1 MKKIPLLLLAL
12 PVVLLSFIK
21 INSSNW
27 ALDAIHS
34 NLRFSVT
41 SLQISEIEGSFKM
54 TESTI
59 TSSKEDFSDAVVSMT
74 ADASSINTENAE
86 RDTHLKSAD
95 FFDTP
100 KYPSIT
106 FKSSRFE
113 KTGDNK
119 YKVTGNLTFHGV
131 TKEIILEATAKYG
144 THPMSKKTLA
154 GFKVTGTIRRSDFG
168 IAPSMPAAMLNDEV
182 AIVANTQYAKD

>member
-1 MKKIPLLLLAL
+1 MKTKSLLA
-12 PVVLLSFIK
+12 VAFAVTLLSFIK
-21 INSSNW
+21 IQSSNW
-27 ALDAIHS
+27 ILDTMHS

-59 TSSKEDFSDAVVSMT
+59 TAQKEDFSDAIVSMKS
-74 ADASSINTENAE
+74 DANTIDTENSE

-95 FFDTP
+95 FFDAA
-100 KYPSIT
+100 KYPTIS

-113 KTGDNK
+113 KTSENR
-119 YKVTGNLTFHGV
+119 YKVTGALSLHGI
-131 TKEIILEATAKYG
+131 TKEIVLEAVAKYG
-144 THPMSKKTLA
+144 THPVSKKTLA
-154 GFKVTGTIRRSDFG
+154 GFKVTGVIRRSDFG

-182 AIVANTQYAKD
+182 EIVANAQYVKD